1 MTRVWPVSSSL
12 VVLFSLLSCLQP
24 TASESSTIKLMI
36 GDFVKDVEPNKLVDL
51 VLIIDRSTGLGEER
65 FIMELSKL
73 TGAVLRQY
81 AVIHPEFT
89 RSAVITFGGDS
100 RVIFDFISNKTNTH
114 TKCGVFGGDSPSP
127 WDQVT
132 YIRDSAA
139 AKGTNMREA
148 FSQADTI
155 FTAGRHNRPS
165 AKQIILL
172 VSDGDYSSNEDPINS
187 AKQLKNNQVT
197 IFVCGVGNWLKPG
210 NVRILASQDGY
221 YGTNANWTDML
232 TKNTLTSY
240 STGEL
245 LLFFF
250 FL

>member
-1 MTRVWPVSSSL
+1 MARVWPVSL
-12 VVLFSLLSCLQP
+12 LLIVLFSLLSCLQP
-24 TASESSTIKLMI
+24 TASESSTIKLLI
-36 GDFVKDVEPNKLVDL
+36 GDFVKDVEPNKVVDL
-51 VLIIDRSTGLGEER
+51 VLIVDRSTGLGEER

-81 AVIHPEFT
+81 AVIHPVFT

-100 RVIFDFISNKTNTH
+100 RVIFDFISNNRKTH

-132 YIRDSAA
+132 YIRDGTAA
-139 AKGTNMREA
+139 EGTNMREA
-148 FSQADTI
+148 FSQANTI
-155 FTAGRHNRPS
+155 FSAGRQSRPS

-172 VSDGDYSSNEDPINS
+172 VTDGDYSSNEDPINS

-197 IFVCGVGNWLKPG
+197 IFACGVGNWLKPG

-245 LLFFF
+245 L
-250 FL
+250 